1 MRILWCP
8 TISEDE
14 VECTLVGSGVS
25 GIWLTVIHVLTFK
38 VFLEVSISRGQFLSD
53 QNNKVGLI

>member
-1 MRILWCP
+1 MYVGQNFFLLIGILNMRILWCP

-38 VFLEVSISRGQFLSD
+38 VFLEAAI
-53 QNNKVGLI
+53 